1 LLLVAV
7 ILFSLQFKP
16 VQTFIAKKAAAYLSK
31 ELNTTISLQSIYI
44 RPFRSVVIEHL
55 LVLDQ
60 QKDTLLSTPKF
71 IVDLDKFS
79 LDQRVIDINTVQVND
94 GSFFLKSYKEKDK
107 GTNVDF
113 IIDYFDSGPSTNK
126 KKKKP
131 FNITINRVIVNN
143 LQLKYKNLKV
153 DTVINGVNFDDVE
166 LKSMNGIF
174 EQLNTKD
181 HVMQANIKNLTFKEK
196 SGFYLKNLTAFTT
209 IDTNRIELNKLLL
222 VTNKSRLTDYF
233 EMKFSKFDDFNH
245 YVSKVRMK
253 ANFKNSHLASRDIS
267 FFSDALSVMNL
278 DIDIDGQI
286 TGLVNNLKAKKL
298 AVKAGKATYFRG
310 DFNLKGLPVLKE
322 TFMDLKIDMASTNKK
337 DLDEILGNT
346 TGNKRKVI
354 PVIVE
359 KFGNIFFTGNF
370 TGFPNDFIA
379 FGEFKTKLGRVVS
392 DVNMKIDTKGTP
404 SYTGNVKAYDFGL
417 GNLLNEKSLGK
428 ITAAVYIKGKGTEI
442 NSLTEEVDGDIKY
455 IDFNNYRYSN
465 VKIDGKF
472 EKKFFDGN
480 LKIDDKNLQLVFDGG
495 VNLNPALPV
504 FNFRAT
510 IKNAKLRA
518 LKLYKDSLKVDATFS
533 TNFSGT
539 NLNNIQGNLLIQK
552 IRLDNV
558 KGIYNID
565 SLELQAKGIGIDRT
579 LQIKSDVLDASI
591 RGQYDLNTLPSYYKA
606 LAKTYIPSLKTD
618 IVKFKDQIFQF
629 NLKIKRFEPVAE
641 LVAPGLEIEDQ
652 AILIGNFDSKKNIA
666 TLNGF
671 VKKLTYKGIIA
682 NNIIIDE
689 NTTTKQLQTIITSDR
704 VDLNDSLYIKN
715 VNISNILRNDSLALN
730 VKLSNAD
737 DANQL
742 DLNGLV
748 EFGKDTTARISVLPS
763 ILKINSQDWTIQE
776 KVRINFRRGKTE
788 ISNFDLANGNQL
800 LTIDGILSDDPT
812 DVLTVG
818 FKAFSL
824 KTLNPFTKTFGVK
837 LAGNVNGQTK
847 LYSLL
852 KSPRINDGIKIDSLT
867 LNDTYIGTLIDTS
880 SFNQEANLAN
890 VFMRINTSDKETF
903 RVNGKLD
910 LEEKSLDLSVKM
922 DESELVVLSP
932 FVSELVSNLKGHI
945 STDLT
950 IKGPFSAPK
959 IDGSITLDQAQLTVN
974 YLKTPYTLNDKVQVE
989 NSVVQINN
997 LDLKDTGGNTATANG
1012 TVDLNQISTPNLD
1025 ITIKA
1030 RTFMAL
1036 NTTAKDNQLYFGQAF
1051 ATGTFIF
1058 KGPTNKMFIGIDAK
1072 TEKGTVFNLPLNSSE
1087 TVSSKDFITFISK
1100 DTTKNAAKVTSFDGL
1115 TMSFK
1120 LRVDPNSTANLFTN
1134 LGNLSGKGNAE
1145 LEMEINSLGD
1155 FEMSGDYII
1164 ESGSFDFTAQEV
1176 INKKFTIRQGGTIRW
1191 TGNPNQAQIQLKAIY
1206 ELRAGLSDLY
1216 LAANRDNSSNANL
1229 RVPVEVEMG
1238 LSGLLTQPEIKL
1250 DIFFPANPSIKE
1262 ELQAYF
1268 SDSNNLNLQA
1278 FSLIIRRS
1286 FAPGS
1291 GREDLGKQLSSGVAS
1306 TATELLFNQFN
1317 NVLSSLNLDFVDI
1330 NIRSL
1335 SEASASFRFFD
1346 NRVTVNAGVVDRRST
1361 NDLSPIGFSSS
1372 NVGGEVEVLA
1382 LIRRDGTLVGKLAN
1396 KPPTIQSVFQNTGIN
1411 ANTNVTSLGL
1421 IYSQQFDNF
1430 REFVQKVTGEY
1441 RRNQKRKEAE
1451 KQNNASKQSVN
1462 KDAITEEQ
1470 KKLKK
1475 TKN

>member
-1 LLLVAV
+1 M
-7 ILFSLQFKP
+7 
-16 VQTFIAKKAAAYLSK
+16 
-31 ELNTTISLQSIYI
+31 
-44 RPFRSVVIEHL
+44 VIEDL

-71 IVDLDKFS
+71 IVALNMFS
-79 LDQRVIDINTVQVND
+79 LEKRVLDINTVQVND
-94 GSFFLKSYKEKDK
+94 GSFFLKSLKEKDK
-107 GTNVDF
+107 GTNLDF
-113 IIDYFDSGPSTNK
+113 IIDYFDSGPSTG

-131 FNITINRVIVNN
+131 FQISVNRVIINN
-143 LQLKYKNLKV
+143 LQLKYKNLQV

-166 LKSMNGIF
+166 LKNMNGIF

-181 HVMQANIKNLTFKEK
+181 HVMQADIKNLTFKEK

-209 IDTNRIELNKLLL
+209 IDTNRIELKKLLL
-222 VTNKSRLTDYF
+222 VTNKSRLTDYY
-233 EMKFSKFDDFNH
+233 EMKFNKFGDFND
-245 YVSKVRMK
+245 YINKVRMK

-267 FFSDALSVMNL
+267 FFSPELSRMNL

-286 TGLVNNLKAKKL
+286 TGLVNNLRAKKL
-298 AVKAGKATYFRG
+298 AVKAGKATYVKG
-310 DFNLKGLPVLKE
+310 DFNIKGLPNLRE
-322 TFMDLKIDMASTNKK
+322 TFMELKFDMAATNKK

-359 KFGNIFFTGNF
+359 KFGNIYFNGTF
-370 TGFPNDFIA
+370 TGFQNDFIA

-392 DVNMKIDTKGTP
+392 DVNMKINAKGIP
-404 SYTGNVKAYDFGL
+404 SYSGNIKTYDFSL
-417 GNLLNEKSLGK
+417 GNLLDEKSLGK
-428 ITAAVYIKGKGTEI
+428 ITAAVYVKGRGTEI
-442 NSLTEEVDGDIKY
+442 NSITEEVNGDIKY
-455 IDFNNYRYSN
+455 IDFNDYRYSN
-465 VKIDGKF
+465 VKIDGTF
-472 EKKFFDGN
+472 DKKFFDGN
-480 LKIDDKNLQLVFDGG
+480 LKIDDRNLQLNFDGG
-495 VNLNPALPV
+495 VNLNPKLPV
-504 FNFRAT
+504 FNFKAT

-518 LKLYKDSLKVDATFS
+518 LHLFKDSLKVDATFS

-552 IRLDNV
+552 IRLNNV

-565 SLELQAKGIGIDRT
+565 SVQLQAKGIGVDRT
-579 LQIKSDVLDASI
+579 LKINSDVLDASI
-591 RGQYDLNTLPSYYKA
+591 KGQYDLNTLPSYYKA

-618 IVKFKDQIFQF
+618 IVKFNDQIFQF
-629 NLKIKRFEPVAE
+629 NLTIKRFEPVAE
-641 LVAPGLEIEDQ
+641 LIAPGLEIEDQ

-671 VKKLTYKGIIA
+671 VKKLTYKGVIA

-689 NTTTKQLQTIITSDR
+689 NTTSNQLQAIITSDR

-715 VNISNILRNDSLALN
+715 VNISNILRNDSLGLN

-748 EFGKDTTARISVLPS
+748 EFGKDTTARISILPS

-776 KVRINFRRGKTE
+776 KVRINFRGGKTE
-788 ISNFDLANGNQL
+788 ITNFDLRNGNQL
-800 LTIDGILSDDPT
+800 LTVDGVLSADPNEA
-812 DVLTVG
+812 LTVG
-818 FKAFSL
+818 FKSFSL
-824 KTLNPFTKTFGVK
+824 KTLNPFVKTLGIK
-837 LAGNVNGQTK
+837 LSGNVNGQTK
-847 LYSLL
+847 LYSLM
-852 KSPRINDGIKIDSLT
+852 KSPRISDGIKIDSLD
-867 LNDTYIGTLIDTS
+867 LNDTYIGTLTDTS
-880 SFNQEANLAN
+880 SFNQEANAAN
-890 VFMRINTSDKETF
+890 IFMRINTSEKETF
-903 RVNGKLD
+903 KITGKLD
-910 LEEKSLDLSVKM
+910 LREKDLDLSVKM
-922 DESELVVLSP
+922 DETELAVLTP
-932 FVSELVSNLKGHI
+932 FVSNLVSNLKGHI
-945 STDLT
+945 SSDLT
-950 IKGPFSAPK
+950 VKGPFSAPK
-959 IDGSITLDQAQLTVN
+959 INGDIQLDEAQVMVN
-974 YLKTPYTLNDKVQVE
+974 YLKTTYKINDKVHVE
-989 NSVVQINN
+989 NSVIQINN
-997 LDLKDTGGNTATANG
+997 LDLKDTGNNTATANG
-1012 TVDLNQISTPNLD
+1012 SVDLNEINTPTLD

-1058 KGPTNKMFIGIDAK
+1058 KGPTNKMYIGIDAK

-1087 TVSSKDFITFISK
+1087 TVSSKDFITFLSK
-1100 DTTKNAAKVTSFDGL
+1100 DTAANAKKATSFDGL

-1120 LRVDPNSTANLFTN
+1120 LRIDPNSTANLFTN
-1134 LGNLSGKGNAE
+1134 LGNLSGKGNAD
-1145 LEMEINSLGD
+1145 LDLEINSLGD

-1191 TGNPNQAQIQLKAIY
+1191 IGNPNNAQIQLKAIY

-1238 LSGLLTQPEIKL
+1238 LSGLLTQPDIKL
-1250 DIFFPANPSIKE
+1250 DIFFPSNPSIKE

-1268 SDSNNLNLQA
+1268 SDENNLNLQA

-1291 GREDLGKQLSSGVAS
+1291 GRQDFGKQISSGVAS

-1396 KPPTIQSVFQNTGIN
+1396 KPPTIQSIFVNPGIN
-1411 ANTNVTSLGL
+1411 PNTNVTSFGL

-1441 RRNQKRKEAE
+1441 RRNQKKREAE
-1451 KQNNASKQSVN
+1451 RQQNSRQSIN
-1462 KDAITEEQ
+1462 KEAITEEQ

-1475 TKN
+1475 NK

>member
-1 LLLVAV
+1 M
-7 ILFSLQFKP
+7 
-16 VQTFIAKKAAAYLSK
+16 
-31 ELNTTISLQSIYI
+31 
-44 RPFRSVVIEHL
+44 VIEDL

-71 IVDLDKFS
+71 IADLNVFS
-79 LDQRVIDINTVQVND
+79 LEKRIIDINTVQVNN
-94 GSFFLKSYKEKDK
+94 GSFFLKQYKGKDK
-107 GTNVDF
+107 GSNLDF
-113 IIDYFDSGPSTNK
+113 IIDYFDSGPSTG

-131 FNITINRVIVNN
+131 FQVSVDRVIINN
-143 LQLKYKNLKV
+143 LQLKYKNLEV
-153 DTVINGVNFDDVE
+153 DTVINGVNFDDIE
-166 LKSMNGIF
+166 LKNMNGIF

-181 HVMQANIKNLTFKEK
+181 HVMQADIKNLTFKEK

-209 IDTNRIELNKLLL
+209 IDTNRIELKKLLL
-222 VTNKSRLTDYF
+222 VTNKSRLTDYYQ
-233 EMKFSKFDDFNH
+233 MSFSKFADFND
-245 YVSKVRMK
+245 YVNKVRMK
-253 ANFKNSHLASRDIS
+253 GHFKNSHLASRDIS
-267 FFSDALSVMNL
+267 FFAPELSRMNL

-286 TGLVNNLKAKKL
+286 TGLVNNLRAKKL
-298 AVKAGKATYFRG
+298 AIKAGKATYFKG
-310 DFNLKGLPVLKE
+310 DFNLKGLPHLKE
-322 TFMDLKIDMASTNKK
+322 TFMELKVDMLSTNKK

-346 TGNKRKVI
+346 TGNKTKVI

-359 KFGNIFFTGNF
+359 KFGNIYFNGSF
-370 TGFPNDFIA
+370 TGFQNDFIA

-392 DVNMKIDTKGTP
+392 DVNMKINSKGVP
-404 SYTGNVKAYDFGL
+404 SYSGNVKAYDFNL
-417 GNLLNEKSLGK
+417 GDLLNENSLGR
-428 ITAAVYIKGKGTEI
+428 ITAAVYVKGKGTEI
-442 NSLTEEVDGDIKY
+442 NSLTEEVNGDIKY

-472 EKKFFDGN
+472 DKKFFDGN
-480 LKIDDKNLQLVFDGG
+480 LKVNDKNLQLVFDGG
-495 VNLNPALPV
+495 VNLNPKLPT
-504 FNFRAT
+504 FNFKAT

-518 LKLYKDSLKVDATFS
+518 LHIFKDSLKVDAVFS

-565 SLELQAKGIGIDRT
+565 SVQLQAQGMGIDRT
-579 LQIKSDVLDASI
+579 LKISSDVLDASI
-591 RGQYDLNTLPSYYKA
+591 RGQYDLNTLPSYYKQ

-629 NLKIKRFEPVAE
+629 NLNIKRFEPVAE
-641 LVAPGLEIEDQ
+641 LIAPGLEIQDQ
-652 AILIGNFDSKKNIA
+652 AILVGNFDSKKNIA

-671 VKKLTYKGIIA
+671 VKKLTYKGVIA

-689 NTTTKQLQTIITSDR
+689 NTTQNQLQAIITSDR

-730 VKLSNAD
+730 IKLSNAD

-748 EFGKDTTARISVLPS
+748 EFGKDTTARISILPS
-763 ILKINSQDWTIQE
+763 ILKINSQDWAIQE
-776 KVRINFRRGKTE
+776 KVRINFRGGKTE
-788 ISNFDLANGNQL
+788 ISNFDLKNGNQL
-800 LTIDGILSDDPT
+800 LSVDGVLSGDPN
-812 DVLTVG
+812 DKLKVG

-824 KTLNPFTKTFGVK
+824 KTLNPFVKTLGIT
-837 LAGNVNGQTK
+837 LSGNVNGETN

-852 KSPRINDGIKIDSLT
+852 KSPRISDGITVDSLT
-867 LNDTYIGTLIDTS
+867 LNNTYIGTLTDTS
-880 SFNQEANLAN
+880 SFNQEANMAN
-890 VFMRINTSDKETF
+890 VFMRINTTDKETLKID
-903 RVNGKLD
+903 GKLD
-910 LEEKSLDLSVKM
+910 LKEKNLDLSVKM
-922 DESELVVLSP
+922 DETELTVLTP
-932 FVSELVSNLKGHI
+932 FVSDLVSNLKGQI

-959 IDGSITLDQAQLTVN
+959 INGDVILKEAQVTVN
-974 YLKTPYTLNDKVQVE
+974 YLKTTYKINDKVQVE

-997 LDLKDTGGNTATANG
+997 LDLKDVGGNTATANG
-1012 TVDLNQISTPNLD
+1012 SVDLNEINTPNLD

-1030 RTFMAL
+1030 RTFQAL

-1058 KGPTNKMFIGIDAK
+1058 KGPTNKMYIGIDAK

-1087 TVSSKDFITFISK
+1087 TVTSKEFITFISK
-1100 DTTKNAAKVTSFDGL
+1100 DTLANAKKATNFDGL
-1115 TMSFK
+1115 TMNFK
-1120 LRVDPNSTANLFTN
+1120 LRIDPNSTANLFTN

-1145 LEMEINSLGD
+1145 LELNINSLGD

-1164 ESGSFDFTAQEV
+1164 ESGNFDFTAQEV

-1191 TGNPNQAQIQLKAIY
+1191 IGNPNQAQIQLKAIY
-1206 ELRAGLSDLY
+1206 ELRAGLTDLY
-1216 LAANRDNSSNANL
+1216 LAANRDNTNSANANL

-1238 LSGLLTQPEIKL
+1238 LSGLLTQPDIKL
-1250 DIFFPANPSIKE
+1250 DIFFPSNPSIKE

-1268 SDSNNLNLQA
+1268 SDANNLNLQA

-1317 NVLSSLNLDFVDI
+1317 NVLSTLNLDFVDI

-1346 NRVTVNAGVVDRRST
+1346 NRVTVNAGVVDRRIS
-1361 NDLSPIGFSSS
+1361 NSDLSPIGFNSS

-1396 KPPTIQSVFQNTGIN
+1396 KPPTIQSIFANPGIN
-1411 ANTNVTSLGL
+1411 NTNVTSVGL

-1430 REFVQKVTGEY
+1430 REFLQKVTGEY
-1441 RRNQKRKEAE
+1441 RRNQKKKEEERKNKA
-1451 KQNNASKQSVN
+1451 KQSIN
-1462 KDAITEEQ
+1462 KEAITEEQ
-1470 KKLKK
+1470 KKMKK
-1475 TKN
+1475 NR